1 MTHDTQPSPLDPAIT
16 SNMRN
21 AVNPLPDSET
31 STQFNINQILPPE
44 LLVFILDSL
53 YTDAIASIPLA
64 PAKYPPLDRHPLL
77 NMMLVCRSWRQIIMD
92 TPCFWTTV
100 CIGAGVGP
108 QSVEKGCLEEVLGR
122 SGRLPL
128 MAIIAPELL
137 LNFQVVHDAMRD
149 QFQRLSTLALVVM
162 DKMAA
167 TMLELIRPLF
177 QHPLPTLKRLHV
189 GQIRFNSTIYDYGI
203 RRIMIDAPE
212 LQELS
217 SERHFIFPK
226 FPSHLTFL
234 SLTAVFNGA
243 LDSPLTPGCLEI
255 PLLLDLYISECDPAP
270 FLLAFITPS
279 LRKLVVY
286 NDTPSPSHEP
296 FPPLRAYSK
305 LEELQW
311 ADRGP
316 DRTFS
321 TLLRLCPN
329 LTRYSNYLVGHE
341 TKVHFH
347 AIDTPATILSLLP
360 DDIEARRASSGWPM
374 LEEIQLDVASCEEI
388 STLID
393 AIPSIK
399 RVRVLRSFAS
409 RKEEEPGET
418 ESFSSLRQKVD
429 LAFWLDPWSSSPG
442 ENGM

>member
-1 MTHDTQPSPLDPAIT
+1 M
-16 SNMRN
+16 
-21 AVNPLPDSET
+21 
-31 STQFNINQILPPE
+31 
-44 LLVFILDSL
+44 
-53 YTDAIASIPLA
+53 DA
-64 PAKYPPLDRHPLL
+64 
-77 NMMLVCRSWRQIIMD
+77 
-92 TPCFWTTV
+92 PCFWTTV
-100 CIGAGVGP
+100 YIGAGAGP
-108 QSVEKGCLEEVLGR
+108 QGVEKGCLEEVLGR

-128 MAIIAPELL
+128 MAIIAPERV
-137 LNFQVVHDAMRD
+137 LNFQVIHDTLRG
-149 QFQRLSTLALVVM
+149 QFQRLSTLALVA
-162 DKMAA
+162 DEAA
-167 TMLELIRPLF
+167 VSLLTPEDLQQLF
-177 QHPLPTLKRLHV
+177 RHPLPILKRLHV
-189 GQIRFNSTIYDYGI
+189 GRIRFDLTLHDWSP
-203 RRIMIDAPE
+203 RRITIDAPE

-217 SERHFIFPK
+217 SKYHFIFPE
-226 FPSHLTFL
+226 FPSYLASL
-234 SLTAVFNGA
+234 SLTAVFNDS
-243 LDSPLTPGCLEI
+243 LDSPLTSGCLEI
-255 PLLLDLYISECDPAP
+255 PLLLGLYISECDPTP

-279 LRKLVVY
+279 LRKLVVNY
-286 NDTPSPSHEP
+286 DTPSPDHEP

-311 ADRGP
+311 FDRGP

-341 TKVHFH
+341 TEVNFY

-360 DDIEARRASSGWPM
+360 DDIEARRTSSCWPL
-374 LEEIQLDVASCEEI
+374 LEEILLDVARCEEI
-388 STLID
+388 SALID

-409 RKEEEPGET
+409 RKKEEPGET